1 MDIVEVGPRDG
12 LQNEKKIVATADKV
26 AYIQRLLGAGLS
38 RIEAVSFARPDR
50 VPQMADAEQVMAA
63 IDRPEGVS
71 YIGLVMNE
79 RGLERAI
86 NCGVHE
92 ANMIVVATDTFS
104 VRNQG
109 MTIEETLTGL
119 DVMVNHAHEAGLAT
133 TVTIG
138 ASFGCPFEGEVSTEQ
153 VMRLVRHAHELGV
166 REIAMA
172 DTIGVGTPPDVV
184 RLVEA
189 AKDITDRPLRL
200 HLHNTRNTGY
210 ANAYTAIGLGVS
222 ALDASTGGI
231 GGCPFAP
238 NATGNIA
245 TEDVQYLLERSGT
258 HLGLA
263 HDQLVEAASFITDK
277 LDIATP
283 ALLGR
288 AGWFPAANDPERIAS
303 VD

>member
-1 MDIVEVGPRDG
+1 VEIVEVGPRDG
-12 LQNEKKIVATADKV
+12 LQNEKKIVATADKI
-26 AYIQRLLGAGLS
+26 AYIERLQKAGLR

-50 VPQMADAEQVMAA
+50 VPQMADAEQVMDG
-63 IDRPEGVS
+63 INRPDGVS
-71 YIGLVMNE
+71 FIGLVMNQ
-79 RGLERAI
+79 RGLERAV

-92 ANMIVVATDTFS
+92 ANIIVVATDTFS

-109 MTIEETLTGL
+109 MTIDESLKGL
-119 DVMVNHAHEAGLAT
+119 DVMVHQAHEAGLAT

-166 REIAMA
+166 GEIAMA
-172 DTIGVGTPPDVV
+172 DTIGVGAPTDVV

-189 AKDITDRPLRL
+189 AQGITDRPLRL

-210 ANAYTAIGLGVS
+210 ANAYAALGAGVS

-258 HLGLA
+258 HLRLS
-263 HDQLVEAASFITDK
+263 HHELVEAASFITDK
-277 LDIATP
+277 LEIATP

-288 AGWFPAANDPERIAS
+288 AGWFPATDYPERLTSAG
-303 VD
+303 